1 MGPLIFLIYFNDVNY
16 TLKGPRLSFADDLKI
31 YRMIRSIEDAI
42 CLQQDLDAFM
52 NWCILNRMVVNP
64 VKCSV
69 ISFARIRKP
78 IIFQYKLFDTV
89 IQRAHD
95 VKDLGVIL
103 DSQLSFRQH
112 VSFVVEKASRTL
124 GFIFR
129 IAKDFTSV
137 YCLKSLYC
145 SLVRSTLEYC
155 NVVWNPHHLRGIE
168 RIESVQRRFIRFA
181 LRRLPWRDPLRLP
194 SYRSRCQ
201 LIDLES
207 LQVRRNVARAMVI
220 ADLLQGRMN
229 CPALLQSVD
238 LYVRPRALRNNVMLR
253 PWLRPPLR
261 RTVYGQQSAI
271 TGLKRAFNNVAS
283 VFDFNLSRETIKRKF
298 KAVFSFSS

>member
-1 MGPLIFLIYFNDVNY
+1 M
-16 TLKGPRLSFADDLKI
+16 
-31 YRMIRSIEDAI
+31 
-42 CLQQDLDAFM
+42 
-52 NWCILNRMVVNP
+52 
-64 VKCSV
+64 
-69 ISFARIRKP
+69 
-78 IIFQYKLFDTV
+78 
-89 IQRAHD
+89 
-95 VKDLGVIL
+95 
-103 DSQLSFRQH
+103 
-112 VSFVVEKASRTL
+112 
-124 GFIFR
+124 
-129 IAKDFTSV
+129 
-137 YCLKSLYC
+137 
-145 SLVRSTLEYC
+145 
-155 NVVWNPHHLRGIE
+155 VWNPHHLREIE

-181 LRRLPWRDPLRLP
+181 LRRLPWRDLLRLP

-261 RTVYGQQSAI
+261 RTVYGRQSAI

-298 KAVFSFSS
+298 KDVFSFSS